1 MFTLSS
7 TACKHILIVKAV
19 PLSVQRSLASNFDQ
33 RLREPQECGKF
44 RHEACC
50 VCCARRMWSE
60 DLSLLILFQDP
71 VLPEAEY
78 YREPDVQSLHGSQ
91 QERLCDLLGVERYL
105 QRWPQLAECPR
116 VKREL
121 QASAVQH
128 PYLQDRYLLL
138 HKKAMPEDTK
148 SAAKVC
154 RSCRSSL
161 TSSTLA
167 LPRFALANDLWMGRP
182 LPELRNLSTGT
193 RRLLPLVRACLQ
205 VTVLQP
211 TNLSAQERQKGFI
224 GNSIFLP
231 QARPSKVLSTLP
243 PAAADM
249 AETILFVLAGGKKQQ
264 FRRSGV
270 LEAPRQEYVNAVR
283 TLQEVS
289 MYYSDVPL
297 SEECSNTE
305 DLWQQCVLETDEDSY
320 LARELL
326 QKGPAE
332 SQGQQEGEPEIDEAE
347 KAHEESGALPKKN
360 LFKFLAFKGFSH
372 RCLCILRRPFCAG
385 HLLTS
390 LVGLNDGA
398 DEDLRWLRLAKDME
412 HVCLTKKRGSMSD
425 PQLVLHNRNNNTVGE
440 DPNLEAGNLLGT
452 EAQHERRVLRQ
463 IRDIQ
468 AVARQGV
475 DQERRSQAQMFGVHP
490 QQLVVPS
497 EDRPLSLFEPAT
509 WSMAFPDL
517 FPFGDGVP
525 FLKRE
530 VHIEA
535 GEVFRYLLMRD
546 ELDYSVEGES
556 VAAPARGTAVP
567 RWRTAVSSLQRSGY
581 PSTGC
586 LSNEGKDV
594 YIMRSKRNSLF

>member
-1 MFTLSS
+1 MLSCAS
-7 TACKHILIVKAV
+7 WKYVGVVQAV

-33 RLREPQECGKF
+33 RLREPQESGKF

-71 VLPEAEY
+71 VLPEDDY

-116 VKREL
+116 AKREL

-161 TSSTLA
+161 TSSTVA

-182 LPELRNLSTGT
+182 LPGLRNLSPGT
-193 RRLLPLVRACLQ
+193 RRLLPLVRTCLQ
-205 VTVLQP
+205 ITVLQP
-211 TNLSAQERQKGFI
+211 TNVAAHERQRGFI

-320 LARELL
+320 LARALL

-332 SQGQQEGEPEIDEAE
+332 SQGQQEGEPEIGEAE
-347 KAHEESGALPKKN
+347 KAHEESGALPKKD
-360 LFKFLAFKGFSH
+360 F
-372 RCLCILRRPFCAG
+372 
-385 HLLTS
+385 
-390 LVGLNDGA
+390 
-398 DEDLRWLRLAKDME
+398 
-412 HVCLTKKRGSMSD
+412 
-425 PQLVLHNRNNNTVGE
+425 
-440 DPNLEAGNLLGT
+440 
-452 EAQHERRVLRQ
+452 
-463 IRDIQ
+463 
-468 AVARQGV
+468 
-475 DQERRSQAQMFGVHP
+475 
-490 QQLVVPS
+490 
-497 EDRPLSLFEPAT
+497 PLSF
-509 WSMAFPDL
+509 
-517 FPFGDGVP
+517 
-525 FLKRE
+525 
-530 VHIEA
+530 
-535 GEVFRYLLMRD
+535 
-546 ELDYSVEGES
+546 
-556 VAAPARGTAVP
+556 
-567 RWRTAVSSLQRSGY
+567 
-581 PSTGC
+581 
-586 LSNEGKDV
+586 
-594 YIMRSKRNSLF
+594 